1 MEQEEKAAEV
11 SYSITVKYLSC
22 VSRVHS
28 DGQLTVVINLI
39 QAEARKQA
47 QAAAAEQKRAAAA
60 AEQKR
65 LEQEQK
71 KQELAEKKR
80 LEQEKRAAEVSVWSA
95 LDAS

>member
-1 MEQEEKAAEV
+1 M
-11 SYSITVKYLSC
+11 SYI
-22 VSRVHS
+22 SRVHS
-28 DGQLTVVINLI
+28 DGQLTVIINLI

-47 QAAAAEQKRAAAA
+47 QATAAEQKRAA

-95 LDAS
+95 LGAS